1 MPRLSKMLVTTL
13 CVFIAVSETEWEIRR
28 LVQLSGL
35 SCSTF
40 TLSNWAHPGLR
51 LQSLI
56 PSDRRGVP
64 TLAVWVL
71 PATSCKWG
79 GTEENREWKNTF
91 KNKLSRENSQEN
103 AIICR
108 PWWKLQHLH
117 NYINMCK
124 LNAFLFSQWEAL
136 VLNILWKFCIIFDSG
151 RSFLEYV
158 IELDS
163 WINRLKAIYICVF
176 FVPYKSLLFCALL
189 STLSTLRAKPLF
201 YLTSEL
207 LSQWKQFLVIKNHSF
222 FSKNI
227 T

>member
-40 TLSNWAHPGLR
+40 TLGNWAHPGLC

-176 FVPYKSLLFCALL
+176 LFCINLYFSVLSWVLLAL
-189 STLSTLRAKPLF
+189 
-201 YLTSEL
+201 
-207 LSQWKQFLVIKNHSF
+207 
-222 FSKNI
+222 
-227 T
+227 